1 MKVFQTNEIR
11 NIALIGGA
19 KTGKTT
25 LAEDMLFE
33 GGVINRRGSVDDKN
47 TVSDYRDIEL
57 ERQNSVYSSV
67 MYTIYN
73 NHKIN
78 IIDTPGFDDFV
89 GEVISALKVVDTTV
103 SVVNAQ
109 NGVEPGTETTW
120 RLCAKH
126 EKPVIFAINHLEHDN
141 SNFDDTVNQLKH
153 SFGGSV
159 TVIQYPLNTGHGF
172 NSIIDLLRM
181 KMYKYPDAGGKPEI
195 LDIPAEEKDKA
206 EEMQVQLIEDLA
218 AGDESL
224 MEIFFENGTL
234 TEEEMFKGLRLGLRN
249 RGIFPVLC
257 INAKQNMGVG
267 RLLEFIVNN
276 VSSPDEMPPVKTV
289 SGRELSC
296 KTSDPATAFVFKTSI
311 EQHLGEVSFFKI
323 YGGEI
328 KEADDMINGI
338 NATKERISQL
348 FVFLG
353 KNREKVEKMVAGDIG
368 ATIKMKNTLTN
379 HTLNVPKF
387 SDDRIPPI
395 EFPDSKFRVAVKAV
409 NQADDEKLGVA
420 LNELHKMDQT
430 IVSGYK
436 KELRQLILE
445 GQGELHLNIAKWHLE
460 NNIKIPVN
468 YLTPRIPYRETI
480 TRVAQ
485 ATYQHKKQSG
495 GAGQFGEVHML
506 IEPHEEGKP
515 DPSSF
520 KLKQTMRQSSVT
532 PLSVSKGDSEI
543 SVSIR
548 GKEEHELEWGG
559 KLVFYNCIVGGSIDT
574 RFLPA
579 IMKGLMEKMEQGP
592 LTGSYARDIR
602 VFVYDG
608 KMHPVDSNEISFKLA
623 GRTAFSMAF
632 KEAGPKILEPVYDV
646 EVFVPE
652 DKMGGVMT
660 DLQGRRAIIMGMEGG
675 MIRAKVPLAELNRY
689 STALS
694 SLTSGR
700 ASYSMKFAEYAPVPP
715 DIQDKL
721 LKEYEEMQ
729 KEED

>member
-33 GGVINRRGSVDDKN
+33 GGIINRRGSIEDKN

-67 MYTIYN
+67 LYTIYN

-89 GEVISALKVVDTTV
+89 GEVISALKVVDATV

-120 RLCAKH
+120 RQCAKVNM
-126 EKPVIFAINHLEHDN
+126 PVIFAINHLEHDN
-141 SNFDDTVNQLKH
+141 SNFDDTVNQLRH
-153 SFGGSV
+153 SFGGGV
-159 TVIQYPLNTGHGF
+159 TVMQYPLHTGHGF
-172 NSIIDLLRM
+172 NSIIDLLKM
-181 KMYKYPDAGGKPEI
+181 KMYQYADGGKVDI
-195 LDIPAEEKDKA
+195 LDIPANEKGKA
-206 EEMQVQLIEDLA
+206 EELQAKLIEDLA
-218 AGDESL
+218 ANDESL
-224 MEIFFENGTL
+224 MEVFFENGTL
-234 TEEEMFKGLRLGLRN
+234 TEEEMSKGLKLGLRN

-257 INAKQNMGVG
+257 INAKQNMGVS
-267 RLLEFIVNN
+267 RLMEFVINN
-276 VSSPDEMPPVKTV
+276 VSAPNEMPAVKTV
-289 SGRELSC
+289 SGKEVSC
-296 KTSDPATAFVFKTSI
+296 KPTDPAMAFVFKTSI

-323 YGGEI
+323 YSGEI
-328 KEADDMINGI
+328 KEAEDMINGT
-338 NATKERISQL
+338 NATKERVSQ
-348 FVFLG
+348 VFAFCG
-353 KNREKVEKMVAGDIG
+353 KNREKVDKMVAGDIG
-368 ATIKMKNTLTN
+368 ATIKLKNTLTN
-379 HTLNVPKF
+379 HTLNAPKF
-387 SDDRIPPI
+387 SDEKIPPI
-395 EFPDSKFRVAVKAV
+395 EYPDSKFRVAVKAV
-409 NQADDEKLGVA
+409 NQADDEKLGMA

-430 IVSGYK
+430 IISGYK

-460 NNIKIPVN
+460 NNIKIAVN

-495 GAGQFGEVHML
+495 GAGQFGEVHMI

-532 PLSVSKGDSEI
+532 PLSISKGDSEI

-548 GKEEHELEWGG
+548 GKDEINLEWGG
-559 KLVFYNCIVGGSIDT
+559 KLVFYNCIVGGSIDA

-602 VFVYDG
+602 VYVYDG

-632 KEAGPKILEPVYDV
+632 KEASPKILEPIYDV
-646 EVFVPE
+646 EIFVPE

-675 MIRAKVPLAELNRY
+675 TIRAKVPLAELNRY

-700 ASYSMKFAEYAPVPP
+700 ASYAMKFAEYAAVPS
-715 DIQDKL
+715 DVQEKL
-721 LKEYEEMQ
+721 LKEYEEMS
-729 KEED
+729 KDED

>member
-11 NIALIGGA
+11 NIALIGAA

-57 ERQNSVYSSV
+57 ERQNSVYSSIL
-67 MYTIYN
+67 YTIYN
-73 NHKIN
+73 DHKIN

-89 GEVISALKVVDTTV
+89 GEVISALKVADTAV
-103 SVVNAQ
+103 MVVNAQ
-109 NGVEPGTETTW
+109 NGVEAGTDSTG
-120 RLCAKH
+120 RQAAKNNT
-126 EKPVIFAINHLEHDN
+126 PLVFAINHLEHDN
-141 SNFDDTVNQLKH
+141 SNFDDTVNQLRNG
-153 SFGGSV
+153 FGGGV
-159 TVIQYPLNTGHGF
+159 TLMQYPVNTGHGF
-172 NSIIDLLRM
+172 NSIIDLLKM
-181 KMYKYPDAGGKPEI
+181 KMLKYADGGKVEV
-195 LDIPAEEKDKA
+195 LDIPADEKDKA
-206 EEMQVQLIEDLA
+206 EELQAKLIEDLA
-218 AGDESL
+218 ANDESL

-234 TEEEMFKGLRLGLRN
+234 TEAEISKGLMIGLSS

-257 INAKQNMGVG
+257 INSKQNMGVG

-276 VSSPDEMPPVKTV
+276 VPSPDQMHAVKGK
-289 SGRELSC
+289 SGKEYSC
-296 KTSDPATAFVFKTSI
+296 KVSDPACAFVFKTSI
-311 EQHLGEVSFFKI
+311 EAHLGEVTFFKI
-323 YGGEI
+323 YGGELH
-328 KEADDMINGI
+328 EAEDMINGS
-338 NATKERISQL
+338 NSTKERLSQL
-348 FVFLG
+348 FVFAG

-368 ATIKMKNTLTN
+368 ATIKLKNTHTN
-379 HTLNVPKF
+379 QTLNSPKNADE
-387 SDDRIPPI
+387 SILPI
-395 EFPDSKFRVAVKAV
+395 EYPDSKYRVAVKAV
-409 NQADDEKLGVA
+409 NQADDEKLGMA

-460 NNIKIPVN
+460 NNIKIQVN

-495 GAGQFGEVHML
+495 GAGQFGEVSMV

-515 DPSSF
+515 DPSSI

-532 PLSVSKGDSEI
+532 PLTISKGESEI
-543 SVSIR
+543 NLSVR
-548 GKEEHELEWGG
+548 GKDEINLDWGG
-559 KLVFYNCIVGGSIDT
+559 KLVFYNCIVGGSIDA

-579 IMKGLMEKMEQGP
+579 ILKGLMERMEQGP

-602 VFVYDG
+602 VYVYDG

-632 KEAGPKILEPVYDV
+632 REAAPKILEPIYDV
-646 EVFVPE
+646 EVLVPE
-652 DKMGGVMT
+652 DKMGNVMT

-675 MIRAKVPLAELNRY
+675 MIKARVPLAELNRY

-700 ASYSMKFAEYAPVPP
+700 ASYTMKFNEYAPVPAE
-715 DIQDKL
+715 IQDKL
-721 LKEYEEMQ
+721 LKEYEEAQ
-729 KEED
+729 KEEE

>member
-1 MKVFQTNEIR
+1 
-11 NIALIGGA
+11 LIGGA

>member
-33 GGVINRRGSVDDKN
+33 GGVINRRGSIEDKN
-47 TVSDYRDIEL
+47 TVSDYRDIEI

-67 MYTIYN
+67 LYSLYD

-89 GEVISALKVVDTTV
+89 GEVISALKVVDAAV
-103 SVVNAQ
+103 LVVNAQ

-120 RLCAKH
+120 RQCAKVN
-126 EKPVIFAINHLEHDN
+126 KPVIFAINHLEHDN
-141 SNFDDTVNQLKH
+141 SNFDETVNQLRH
-153 SFGGSV
+153 SFSGGISV
-159 TVIQYPLNTGHGF
+159 CQYPLNTSHGF
-172 NSIIDLLRM
+172 NSIIDLLKM
-181 KMYKYPDAGGKPEI
+181 KMYKYPEGTGKAEI
-195 LDIPAEEKDKA
+195 LDIPAGEKGKA
-206 EEMQVQLIEDLA
+206 EELQAKLIEDLA
-218 AGDESL
+218 ANDESL
-224 MEIFFENGTL
+224 MEAFFESGTL

-267 RLLEFIVNN
+267 RLMEFIINN
-276 VSSPDEMPPVKTV
+276 VSAPDEMPAIKTS
-289 SGRELSC
+289 SGRELNNSS
-296 KTSDPATAFVFKTSI
+296 TGAPTAFIFKTSI
-311 EQHLGEVSFFKI
+311 EPHLGEVSFFRI
-323 YGGEI
+323 FSGEI
-328 KEADDMINGI
+328 KEAEDMINGS
-338 NATKERISQL
+338 NSTKERISQVYA
-348 FVFLG
+348 FAG
-353 KNREKVEKMVAGDIG
+353 KNREKVDKMVAGDIG
-368 ATIKMKNTLTN
+368 ATIKLKNTLTN
-379 HTLNVPKF
+379 QTLNSPKF
-387 SDDRIPPI
+387 SDDRIAPI
-395 EFPDSKFRVAVKAV
+395 QYPDSKYRVAVKAA

-430 IVSGYK
+430 IISGYK

-460 NNIKIPVN
+460 NNIKIQVN

-495 GAGQFGEVHML
+495 GAGQFGEVHL
-506 IEPHEEGKP
+506 VIEPHEEGKP
-515 DPSSF
+515 DATGF
-520 KLKQTMRQSSVT
+520 KLKQTMRQSSVI
-532 PLSVSKGDSEI
+532 PLTISKGESEI
-543 SVSIR
+543 SVSVR
-548 GKEEHELEWGG
+548 GKDEIQMEWGG
-559 KLVFYNCIVGGSIDT
+559 KLIFYNCIVGGSIDS

-579 IMKGLMEKMEQGP
+579 ILKGIMERMEQGP

-602 VFVYDG
+602 VYVYDG
-608 KMHPVDSNEISFKLA
+608 KMHPVDSNEISFRLA
-623 GRTAFSMAF
+623 GRAAFSMAF
-632 KEAGPKILEPVYDV
+632 KEASPKILEPIYDV
-646 EVFVPE
+646 EVFVPA

-660 DLQGRRAIIMGMEGG
+660 DLQGRRAIIMGMEGAT
-675 MIRAKVPLAELNRY
+675 IRARVPLAELNRY

-700 ASYSMKFAEYAPVPP
+700 ASYTMKFAEYGPVPS

-721 LKEYEEMQ
+721 LKEYEENL

>member
-33 GGVINRRGSVDDKN
+33 GGVINRRGSIEDKN

-57 ERQNSVYSSV
+57 ERQNSVFSSV
-67 MYTIYN
+67 LYSIYN

-89 GEVISALKVVDTTV
+89 GEVISALKVVDAAV
-103 SVVNAQ
+103 SVINAQ

-120 RLCAKH
+120 RQCAKVNM
-126 EKPVIFAINHLEHDN
+126 PVIFAINHLEHDN
-141 SNFDDTVNQLKH
+141 SNFDDTVNQLKR
-153 SFGGSV
+153 SFSNAV
-159 TVIQYPLNTGHGF
+159 TITQYPLHTGHGF
-172 NSIIDLLRM
+172 NSIIDLIKM
-181 KMYKYPDAGGKPEI
+181 KMYKYPDGGGKPEI
-195 LDIPAEEKDKA
+195 LDIPANEKSKA
-206 EEMQVQLIEDLA
+206 EDLQSKLIEELA
-218 AGDESL
+218 ANDESL

-234 TEEEMFKGLRLGLRN
+234 TEEEMSKGLKLGIRN

-257 INAKQNMGVG
+257 INAKQNMGAG
-267 RLLEFIVNN
+267 RLLEFVINN
-276 VSSPDEMPPVKTV
+276 VSAPNEMPSIKTISGRTV
-289 SGRELSC
+289 SC
-296 KTSDPATAFVFKTSI
+296 NASDPVTAFVFKTSI

-328 KEADDMINGI
+328 HEAEDLINGT
-338 NATKERISQL
+338 NATKERVSQ
-348 FVFLG
+348 VFAFCG
-353 KNREKVEKMVAGDIG
+353 KNREKVDKMVAGDIG
-368 ATIKMKNTLTN
+368 ATIKLKNTLTN
-379 HTLNVPKF
+379 HTLNAPKF

-395 EFPDSKFRVAVKAV
+395 EYPDSKFRVAVKAV
-409 NQADDEKLGVA
+409 NQADDEKLGMA

-460 NNIKIPVN
+460 NNVKIQVN
-468 YLTPRIPYRETI
+468 YVTPRIPYRETI

-495 GAGQFGEVHML
+495 GAGQFGEVHIL

-515 DPSSF
+515 DTTTF

-532 PLSVSKGDSEI
+532 PLSISKGDSEQT
-543 SVSIR
+543 VSIR
-548 GKEEHELEWGG
+548 GKDEIQLEWGG
-559 KLVFYNCIVGGSIDT
+559 KLVLYNCIVGGSIDA
-574 RFLPA
+574 RFIPA

-602 VFVYDG
+602 VYVYDG

-632 KEAGPKILEPVYDV
+632 KEASPKILEPVYDV
-646 EVFVPE
+646 EIFAPD

-660 DLQGRRAIIMGMEGG
+660 DLQGRRAIIMGMDAGT
-675 MIRAKVPLAELNRY
+675 IKAKVPLAELNRY

-700 ASYSMKFAEYAPVPP
+700 ASYSMKFDAYAAVPS
-715 DIQDKL
+715 DIQEKL
-721 LKEYEEMQ
+721 LKEYEEMS

>member
-11 NIALIGGA
+11 NIVLIGGA

-25 LAEDMLFE
+25 LAEDMAFE
-33 GGVINRRGSVDDKN
+33 GGVINRRGSVEDKN
-47 TVSDYRDIEL
+47 SVSDYRDIEI

-67 MYTIYN
+67 LYSIYN

-89 GEVISALKVVDTTV
+89 GEVISALKVTDAAV

-120 RLCAKH
+120 RQCAKV
-126 EKPVIFAINHLEHDN
+126 EMPVIFAINHLEHDN
-141 SNFDDTVNQLKH
+141 SNFDDTVNQLRQ
-153 SFGGSV
+153 SFSGAV
-159 TVIQYPLNTGHGF
+159 TLVQYPLQTGHGF
-172 NSIIDLLRM
+172 NSIIDLLKM
-181 KMYKYPDAGGKPEI
+181 KMLKYPETGGKAEL
-195 LDIPAEEKDKA
+195 LDIPAEEKSKA
-206 EEMQVQLIEDLA
+206 EELQAKLIEDVA
-218 AGDESL
+218 ANDESL
-224 MEIFFENGTL
+224 MEAFFENGTL
-234 TEEEMFKGLRLGLRN
+234 SEEEISKGLRMGLRN

-257 INAKQNMGVG
+257 INAKQNIGVG

-276 VSSPDEMPPVKTV
+276 VSSPDQMPAVKTL
-289 SGRELSC
+289 SGKEIKCNASE
-296 KTSDPATAFVFKTSI
+296 PAMAFIFKTTI
-311 EQHLGEVSFFKI
+311 EQHLGEVSFFKV
-323 YGGEI
+323 YSGEI
-328 KEADDMINGI
+328 AEAADMINGA
-338 NATKERISQL
+338 NATKERLSQV
-348 FVFLG
+348 FVFAG
-353 KNREKVEKMVAGDIG
+353 KNREKVDKLVAGDIG
-368 ATIKMKNTLTN
+368 ATIKLKNSLTN
-379 HTLNVPKF
+379 HTLNAPKF
-387 SDDRIPPI
+387 ADERIAPI
-395 EFPDSKFRVAVKAV
+395 EYPDSKFRVAVRAV
-409 NQADDEKLGVA
+409 NQADDEKLGMA

-430 IVSGYK
+430 IIAGYK

-460 NNIKIPVN
+460 NNIKIQVN
-468 YLTPRIPYRETI
+468 YVTPKIPYRETI

-495 GAGQFGEVHML
+495 GAGQFGEVHMI

-532 PLSVSKGDSEI
+532 PLTISKGESEV

-548 GKEEHELEWGG
+548 GKEVIEMEWGG
-559 KLVFYNCIVGGSIDT
+559 KLILYNCIVGGSIDA
-574 RFLPA
+574 RFIPA
-579 IMKGLMEKMEQGP
+579 IMKGILEKMEQGP

-602 VFVYDG
+602 VYVYDG

-632 KEAGPKILEPVYDV
+632 KEASPKILEPIYDV
-646 EVFVPE
+646 EVFVPA

-660 DLQGRRAIIMGMEGG
+660 DLQGRRAIIMGMDGG
-675 MIRAKVPLAELNRY
+675 TIRARVPLAELNRY

-700 ASYSMKFAEYAPVPP
+700 ASYTMKYLEYAPVPT
-715 DIQDKL
+715 DVQDKL
-721 LKEYEEMQ
+721 LKEYEENA